1 MQRRNFHEGAPAM
14 TVIAM
19 TREIGSHGSEV
30 AAGVAAQLGLEIVNS
45 EIVVPDVAGS
55 LGVEQGV
62 VQRYLDG
69 KASLFDRWQVDAR
82 KLSRYTLDQVLNL
95 AMKDNVLIRGWGAT
109 ALFQGIRGILCV
121 RVCASMA
128 ERVRV
133 MMERLGMDADATRQ
147 EIERFDA
154 ANSRAMRASFNF
166 DWTDALL
173 YHVVLNSARLSVDAC
188 VKAVCELAQEQRF
201 QDDTATKATLA
212 DKLLETRVRATLVE
226 HVGSGEMAAITVLA
240 VNGKVILEGLTSTGG
255 LPARVARLAH
265 EVEGVDDIDNRI
277 VIVPSHGRF

>member
-1 MQRRNFHEGAPAM
+1 M

-30 AAGVAAQLGLEIVNS
+30 AAGVAAQLGLEVINS
-45 EIVVPDVAGS
+45 EIVLPDVAGS

-62 VQRYLDG
+62 VQRYLEG
-69 KASLFDRWQVDAR
+69 KASLFDRWQVDTR
-82 KLSRYTLDQVLNL
+82 KLSRYTLDQVLKL

-109 ALFQGIRGILCV
+109 ALFQGIGGILCV

-133 MMERLGMDADATRQ
+133 MMERLGMDPDATQR

-154 ANSRAMRASFNF
+154 ANSHAMRASFNF

-173 YHVVLNSARLSVDAC
+173 YHVVLNSGRLPVGAC
-188 VKAVCELAQEQRF
+188 VRAVCELAQERQF
-201 QDDTATKATLA
+201 QDETATKATLA

-226 HVGSGEMAAITVLA
+226 RIGGGEMAAITVSA
-240 VNGKVILEGLTSTGG
+240 VNGKVILEGMTSTGG
-255 LPARVARLAH
+255 LPARIAKLAH
-265 EVEGVDDIDNRI
+265 EIDGVDDVDERI
-277 VIVPSHGRF
+277 RSVPSHGRF

>member
-1 MQRRNFHEGAPAM
+1 M

-19 TREIGSHGSEV
+19 TREIGSHGSDV
-30 AAGVAAQLGLEIVNS
+30 AARVAAELGLEVINS

-69 KASLFDRWQVDAR
+69 KASLFDRWQVDTR

-95 AMKDNVLIRGWGAT
+95 AMKDNVLIRGWGAA

-121 RVCASMA
+121 RVCAPIA

-133 MMERLGMDADATRQ
+133 MMERLDMKDAEATWQ
-147 EIERFDA
+147 EIERFEA

-166 DWTDALL
+166 DWNDALL
-173 YHVVLNSARLSVDAC
+173 YHIVLNSARVPVDAC
-188 VKAVCELAQEQRF
+188 VRAVCELAQRKRF
-201 QDDTATKATLA
+201 QDDTATKSALA
-212 DKLLETRVRATLVE
+212 DKLLEMKVRATLVE
-226 HVGSGEMAAITVLA
+226 GIGSGEMAAITLSA
-240 VNGKVILEGLTSTGG
+240 DNGKIILEGTTNNDA
-255 LPARVARLAH
+255 LPARAAKLAR
-265 EVEGVDDIDNRI
+265 EIEGVNDIDNRI
-277 VIVPSHGRF
+277 VSVPSRGRF

>member
-1 MQRRNFHEGAPAM
+1 M

-19 TREIGSHGSEV
+19 TREIGSRGTDV
-30 AAGVAAQLGLEIVNS
+30 AAGVAAQLGLEIINS

-69 KASLFDRWQVDAR
+69 KASLFDRWQVDKR
-82 KLSRYTLDQVLNL
+82 KLSRYTLNQVLTL
-95 AMKDNVLIRGWGAT
+95 SMKDNVLIRGWGAA

-121 RVCASMA
+121 RVCAPMA

-133 MMERLGMDADATRQ
+133 MMERLAMKDAEATWQ

-166 DWTDALL
+166 DWNDALL
-173 YHVVLNSARLSVDAC
+173 YHVVLNSARVPVDAC
-188 VKAVCELAQEQRF
+188 VRAVCELAKEQRF
-201 QDDTATKATLA
+201 QDDTTTKLALA
-212 DKLLETRVRATLVE
+212 DKLLETRVRAALVE
-226 HVGSGEMAAITVLA
+226 HIGSGEMAAITLSA
-240 VNGKVILEGLTSTGG
+240 ANGKIILEGTTSNGG
-255 LPARVARLAH
+255 LPARAAKLAR
-265 EVEGVDDIDNRI
+265 EIEGVNDVDNRI
-277 VIVPSHGRF
+277 VSVPNRGPFELTA

>member
-133 MMERLGMDADATRQ
+133 MMERLGMDAEATQQ

-173 YHVVLNSARLSVDAC
+173 YHLVLNSARVQVDAC
-188 VKAVCELAQEQRF
+188 VRLVCELAQEQRF
-201 QDDTATKATLA
+201 HDDATKATLA

-226 HVGSGEMAAITVLA
+226 QVGSGEMASITVLA
-240 VNGKVILEGLTSTGG
+240 VNGKVILEGMTSTGG
-255 LPARVARLAH
+255 LPARAAKLVH
-265 EVEGVDDIDNRI
+265 EIEGVNDVDNRI
-277 VIVPSHGRF
+277 VSVPSHGRF

>member
-1 MQRRNFHEGAPAM
+1 MQRRDFHEGAAM

-30 AAGVAAQLGLEIVNS
+30 AAGVAAQLGLEIINS

-69 KASLFDRWQVDAR
+69 KASLFDRWQVDTR

-121 RVCASMA
+121 RVCASMT

-133 MMERLGMDADATRQ
+133 MMERLGMDAKATRQ

-166 DWTDALL
+166 DLTDALL
-173 YHVVLNSARLSVDAC
+173 YHVVLNSARLPVDAC
-188 VKAVCELAQEQRF
+188 IKAVCELAQDQRF
-201 QDDTATKATLA
+201 QDDKATKATLA

-226 HVGSGEMAAITVLA
+226 HVGSGEMVAITVMA
-240 VNGKVILEGLTSTGG
+240 VNGKIILGGMTSTGG
-255 LPARVARLAH
+255 LPARVAKVAH
-265 EVEGVDDIDNRI
+265 EIEGVENIDNRI

>member
-1 MQRRNFHEGAPAM
+1 M

-19 TREIGSHGSEV
+19 TREIGSRGTDV
-30 AAGVAAQLGLEIVNS
+30 AAGVAAQLGLEIINS

-69 KASLFDRWQVDAR
+69 KASLFERWQVDKR
-82 KLSRYTLDQVLNL
+82 KLSRYTLNQVLTL
-95 AMKDNVLIRGWGAT
+95 SMKDNVLIRGWGAA

-121 RVCASMA
+121 RVCAPMA

-133 MMERLGMDADATRQ
+133 MMERLAMKDAEATWQ

-166 DWTDALL
+166 DWNDALL
-173 YHVVLNSARLSVDAC
+173 YHVVLNSARVPVDAC
-188 VKAVCELAQEQRF
+188 VRAVCELAKEQRF
-201 QDDTATKATLA
+201 QDDTATKLALPTNCWRRGFAQPLSNISAAVRWLPSPYRPPMARSSLKVRPATA
-212 DKLLETRVRATLVE
+212 GCPQGRQSW
-226 HVGSGEMAAITVLA
+226 H
-240 VNGKVILEGLTSTGG
+240 
-255 LPARVARLAH
+255 ARLK
-265 EVEGVDDIDNRI
+265 V
-277 VIVPSHGRF
+277 

>member
-1 MQRRNFHEGAPAM
+1 MGAAM

-19 TREIGSHGSEV
+19 TREIGSHGSDV
-30 AAGVAAQLGLEIVNS
+30 ATGVAAQLGLEIINS

-69 KASLFDRWQVDAR
+69 KASLFDRWQVDTR

-95 AMKDNVLIRGWGAT
+95 AMKDNVLIRGWGAA

-121 RVCASMA
+121 RVCAPMA
-128 ERVRV
+128 DRVRV
-133 MMERLGMDADATRQ
+133 MMERLGMKDAEATRQ

-166 DWTDALL
+166 DWNDALL
-173 YHVVLNSARLSVDAC
+173 YHIVFYSARVPVDAC
-188 VKAVCELAQEQRF
+188 VRAVCELAQKRRF
-201 QDDTATKATLA
+201 EDATATKSALA
-212 DKLLETRVRATLVE
+212 DKLLETRVRATLLE
-226 HVGSGEMAAITVLA
+226 HIGSGEMAVITLSA
-240 VNGKVILEGLTSTGG
+240 ADGKIILEGTTSNGA
-255 LPARVARLAH
+255 LPSRAAKLAR
-265 EVEGVDDIDNRI
+265 EIEGVKDVDNRI
-277 VIVPSHGRF
+277 VSVPSHGRF

>member
-1 MQRRNFHEGAPAM
+1 M

-19 TREIGSHGSEV
+19 TREIGSHGSDV
-30 AAGVAAQLGLEIVNS
+30 AAGVAAQLGLEIINS

-62 VQRYLDG
+62 IQRYLDG
-69 KASLFDRWQVDAR
+69 KASLFDRWQVDTR

-95 AMKDNVLIRGWGAT
+95 AMKDNVLIRGWGAA

-121 RVCASMA
+121 RVCAPMA

-133 MMERLGMDADATRQ
+133 MMERLGMKDAEATRQ

-166 DWTDALL
+166 DWNDALL
-173 YHVVLNSARLSVDAC
+173 YHVVLNSARVSVDGC
-188 VKAVCELAQEQRF
+188 IRTVCELAQNQRF
-201 QDDTATKATLA
+201 EDDTATKAALA
-212 DKLLETRVRATLVE
+212 DKLLETRVRATLLE
-226 HVGSGEMAAITVLA
+226 HIGSGEMAVITLSA
-240 VNGKVILEGLTSTGG
+240 ANGKIILEGTTSNGA
-255 LPARVARLAH
+255 LPARAAKLAR
-265 EVEGVDDIDNRI
+265 EIEGVNDIDNRI
-277 VIVPSHGRF
+277 VSVPSHGRF

>member
-1 MQRRNFHEGAPAM
+1 M

-19 TREIGSHGSEV
+19 TREIGSHGSDV
-30 AAGVAAQLGLEIVNS
+30 AARVAAELGLEVINS

-69 KASLFDRWQVDAR
+69 KASLFDRWQVDTR

-95 AMKDNVLIRGWGAT
+95 ALKNNVLIRGWGAA
-109 ALFQGIRGILCV
+109 ALFQGIRGVMCV
-121 RVCASMA
+121 RVCAPMA

-133 MMERLGMDADATRQ
+133 MMERLGMKDAEATWK

-166 DWTDALL
+166 DWNDALL
-173 YHVVLNSARLSVDAC
+173 YHIVLNSAPVPIDAC
-188 VKAVCELAQEQRF
+188 VRAVCQLAREQRL
-201 QDDTATKATLA
+201 QDDTATKSALA

-226 HVGSGEMAAITVLA
+226 HIGSGEMAAITLSA
-240 VNGKVILEGLTSTGG
+240 VNGKIILQGTTSNGA
-255 LPARVARLAH
+255 LPARAAKLAR
-265 EVEGVDDIDNRI
+265 EIEGVNDIDNRI
-277 VIVPSHGRF
+277 VSVPAHGRF